1 MLPSLNKKSEPPLF
15 ENLSSLGGVLIK
27 FFGDPWKH
35 GNPGD
40 FFGIKIF
47 DIGIA
52 LGRLILAGAFLGL
65 LDLSRDFG
73 GYSKLMFLFFVLHH
87 SQWLFIWD
95 LYMYTDV
102 YLLLIW
108 D

>member
-1 MLPSLNKKSEPPLF
+1 M
-15 ENLSSLGGVLIK
+15 LIK
-27 FFGDPWKH
+27 FLGDSWTH

-40 FFGIKIF
+40 FFGIEIF
-47 DIGIA
+47 DFGIV
-52 LGRLILAGAFLGL
+52 LGRLILAGTFLGL

-73 GYSKLMFLFFVLHH
+73 GYSKLMFLFFVLFH
-87 SQWLFIWD
+87 SQWLFVWD
-95 LYMYTDV
+95 PYTNM